1 MPNLTLS
8 IPEDLYEEMKRHPE
22 IRWSE
27 VARQALN
34 RKLDDLRRLD
44 ALLRESRLTERDVAE
59 VGREIKEKVW
69 KRHRKAMTP
78 GSR

>member
-1 MPNLTLS
+1 MANLTLS
-8 IPEDLYEEMKRHPE
+8 IPDDLYEEMRKHPE

-27 VARQALN
+27 VARQALK

-59 VGREIKEKVW
+59 VGQEIKERVW
-69 KRHRKAMTP
+69 KRHRKAMKSGP
-78 GSR
+78 R

>member
-1 MPNLTLS
+1 MANLTLS
-8 IPEDLYEEMKRHPE
+8 IPNDLHEEMKRHPE

-27 VARQALN
+27 VARQALR

-44 ALLRESRLTERDVAE
+44 ALLGESRLTESDVAE
-59 VGREIKEKVW
+59 VGRKIKGKVW
-69 KRHRKAMTP
+69 KRHRKATDP